1 MQMKYYAVI
10 DTNVLVSAM
19 LKWQSVPGSVLEFAL
34 DGLIIPVLNTV
45 IVDEYRKVLA
55 RPKFG
60 FTGDIIADIITSL
73 ERVGFYV
80 DAEQLE
86 IELPDPKD
94 RIFYEVVMEE
104 RKKTEARLITG
115 NIKHFPNE
123 PFIVTPRQMLDIIL
137 DNINVE

>member
-1 MQMKYYAVI
+1 MKYYAVI

-19 LKWQSVPGSVLEFAL
+19 IEWQSVPGSVLEFAL
-34 DGLIIPVLNTV
+34 SGMIVPLLNTA
-45 IVDEYRKVLA
+45 IVDEYREVLA

-60 FTGDIIADIITSL
+60 LTEDIIADIIASL
-73 ERVGFYV
+73 EKSGFYV
-80 DAEQLE
+80 DAEETE
-86 IELPDPKD
+86 IDLPDPKD

-104 RKKTEARLITG
+104 RKEENAYLVTG

-137 DNINVE
+137 EDTNF